1 MAKRQIV
8 VQQIIVRKH
17 QLGEKMVFSSYI
29 DFDRFLGRGHGYSRR
44 CVNRGNLV
52 VCSRAGLQRQYF
64 VVQQVNRQTLD
75 PSASLEDFF
84 ERHSQHYGI
93 YKGTDDHVLHFDPK
107 KPSKMEQAVKKEQRR
122 QIRKLLLII
131 DSRYSDL
138 TEAERQGSKAFREL
152 QWFLGVS
159 TWPKKAWF
167 VKSKSHPQ
175 ASKGLVW
182 AETRGQAK
190 YQAISSDSV
199 FCNFGKYHLDYTD
212 IIAKRIP
219 ELDGNA
225 FTLPIKLLSDFFAHY
240 DYDTDNGKALSDNC
254 QQLKLF

>member
-1 MAKRQIV
+1 MAKRQIA

-93 YKGTDDHVLHFDPK
+93 YKGTDDHVLHFEPK

-131 DSRYSDL
+131 DSQYSDL

-175 ASKGLVW
+175 ANKGLIW

-199 FCNFGKYHLDYTD
+199 FCDFSKYHLDYTD

-225 FTLPIKLLSDFFAHY
+225 FTLPIKLLSDFFTH
-240 DYDTDNGKALSDNC
+240 YDTDNGKTLSDNC